1 MLKHAIALVW
11 AAFLVSLVGVGV
23 AHGGRSLAGGVLLS
37 TFVFAAVLSWIPRCR
52 PRLKP
57 MLCPWNWALF
67 VFAFQLIGM
76 PLLILLDSPVSAVLP
91 SLPSATAIN
100 LAMVLN
106 CLVFLTVCGVYN
118 HLSKVNSAPAA
129 RFDNTQTAG
138 ATESSVSRR
147 WIAMSA
153 GLGIIGLILSFGNLG
168 TFLDYF
174 NDPTFYRDYLA
185 DASSTW
191 GGLAA
196 LLLKPFL
203 GFAIIA
209 AWCRWMD
216 FESARSS
223 RLRRVFVTILAVVG
237 TIVSFASFGYNRGAF
252 AVPLVA
258 IAGVVLAKADRFSK
272 AIMATIGLVMLA
284 LMPAYAVYRS
294 GTSVG
299 EDFIAQSGLT
309 QTVMDNIDI
318 SDIVQMYGGAPQYLG
333 FLLERSHWGR
343 DASWGV
349 TTISSIL
356 SPVPVLGKHFR
367 QQSGFAVYNRM
378 IYGTDAIA
386 DQNPSFA
393 GEAFLDFHVVGV
405 VFGFAAFGWVLFR
418 LQQSFD
424 RSRSSVE
431 LYVWQYLSIWI
442 CFVIVGSI
450 EVPSQ
455 ILIYSCWPIYVFW
468 LNRRSARR
476 CADSIY
482 AVPVTVRN

>member
-1 MLKHAIALVW
+1 MLKRSAQFAW
-11 AAFLVSLVGVGV
+11 AAFLVSLVGVGF
-23 AHGGRSLAGGVLLS
+23 APGSQRFAGVLLS
-37 TFVFAAVLSWIPRCR
+37 TFIFAAVLTWIPRCR

-57 MLCPWNWALF
+57 LLCPWNWALF
-67 VFAFQLIGM
+67 VFALQLIAM
-76 PLLILLDSPVSAVLP
+76 PLLITLGGPVSAVLP

-118 HLSKVNSAPAA
+118 HLSKVMSEPTA
-129 RFDNTQTAG
+129 RLDIMQTGWTAG
-138 ATESSVSRR
+138 RSPSPR
-147 WIAMSA
+147 WIAMAA
-153 GLGIIGLILSFGNLG
+153 GLGVLGLILSFGNFG
-168 TFLDYF
+168 TILDYF
-174 NDPTFYRDYLA
+174 NDPSFYRDYLL

-191 GGLAA
+191 SGLAA

-216 FESARSS
+216 FHSERSS
-223 RLRRVFVTILAVVG
+223 RWRRVLITILAVMG

-258 IAGVVLAKADRFSK
+258 IAGIVLAKADRFSK
-272 AIMATIGLVMLA
+272 AIMVTVGLLILA

-299 EDFIAQSGLT
+299 EDLLAQNDLP
-309 QTVMDNIDI
+309 QTLMDNIDI
-318 SDIVQMYGGAPQYLG
+318 SDTVQMYGAAPQYLG

-343 DASWGV
+343 DASWGA

-356 SPVPVLGKHFR
+356 SPVPVLGKYFR

-393 GEAFLDFHVVGV
+393 GETFLDFHIVGV
-405 VFGFAAFGWVLFR
+405 VIGYAIFGWVIFR
-418 LQQSFD
+418 LQRAFD
-424 RSRSSVE
+424 RARSSIE
-431 LYVWQYLSIWI
+431 LYIWQYLAIWI
-442 CFVIVGSI
+442 CFVIFGGI

-455 ILIYSCWPIYVFW
+455 ILIYACGPIYLFW
-468 LNRRSARR
+468 ISGVRARR
-476 CADSIY
+476 QLWLAQP
-482 AVPVTVRN
+482 APART